1 MKAMWKQRPPQ
12 TAAHVHACHLAFT

>member
-1 MKAMWKQRPPQ
+1 MKAKWKQRPPQ